1 MKSTAVQLNA
11 VGDPERP
18 QGRFAFSSSMKDT
31 GCDPKTRD
39 METEAMC
46 RDMACDPMFN
56 EKSTDPK
63 MKDQANDSWKRDGS
77 MQTKTQGHEIKR
89 DLSFIRNTEL

>member
-1 MKSTAVQLNA
+1 VN
-11 VGDPERP
+11 
-18 QGRFAFSSSMKDT
+18 T

-63 MKDQANDSWKRDGS
+63 MKD
-77 MQTKTQGHEIKR
+77 
-89 DLSFIRNTEL
+89 

>member
-1 MKSTAVQLNA
+1 
-11 VGDPERP
+11 
-18 QGRFAFSSSMKDT
+18 
-31 GCDPKTRD
+31 
-39 METEAMC
+39 MC

-77 MQTKTQGHEIKR
+77 M
-89 DLSFIRNTEL
+89 